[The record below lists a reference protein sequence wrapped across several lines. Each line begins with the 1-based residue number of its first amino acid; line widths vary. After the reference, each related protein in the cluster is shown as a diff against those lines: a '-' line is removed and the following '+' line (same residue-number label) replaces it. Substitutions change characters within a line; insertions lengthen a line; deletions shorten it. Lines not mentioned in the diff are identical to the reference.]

1 MKINTVTGP
10 VDTSALG
17 TTLIH
22 EHINC
27 ADWSIRMNFGDGFFN
42 FDTAVETAVAK
53 LKKMK
58 NECGITTIVDGT
70 PINLGRD
77 VKLIHEVAK
86 RAGLNIIVSSGFYY
100 QEEPGLMYLGEDDI
114 TELLL
119 NECRNGIAGTGGI
132 SGNGKTTGTAILP
145 GIMKTAV
152 EKPEITPYLRKILGA
167 VARVSAETGLPIFCH
182 HNVNN
187 KNGGEILD
195 IFESKGAAPGK
206 IILGHSGDTDDLSYL
221 TEMLNRGCYIG
232 MDRFGYC
239 DMTLSLRRRA
249 AAIAALCKKGYIGK
263 MLLSHD
269 LVVQGFFG
277 SNAGKD
283 KPEIHLPDFTFI
295 HTTVRPELLAAG
307 VTPAEFDTLM
317 NDNPKR
323 FFEGK

>member
-1 MKINTVTGP
+1 MKINSVTGP

-17 TTLIH
+17 TTLMH

-27 ADWSIRMNFGDGFFN
+27 ADWSMRMNFGAGFFD
-42 FDTAVETAVAK
+42 FDKAVEAAVK
-53 LKKMK
+53 MLGKMK
-58 NECGITTIVDGT
+58 SECGITTVVDGT

-86 RAGLNIIVSSGFYY
+86 RTGLNIIVSSGFYH
-100 QEEPGLMYLGEDDI
+100 QEEPGLMFLGEDEIAD
-114 TELLL
+114 LLL
-119 NECRNGIAGTGGI
+119 GECRNGINGTG
-132 SGNGKTTGTAILP
+132 ILP

-167 VARVSAETGLPIFCH
+167 VARVSAQTGLPIFCH
-182 HNVNN
+182 HNPHN

-195 IFESKGAAPGK
+195 IFESKGAEPGK
-206 IILGHSGDTDDLSYL
+206 VIMGHSGDSDDLSYL

-239 DMTLSLRRRA
+239 DMTLNLKRRT
-249 AAIAALCKKGYIGK
+249 AAIAALCKKGYTEK

-277 SNAGKD
+277 SNVSKN
-283 KPEIHLPDFTFI
+283 KPVMVLPDFTFI
-295 HTTVRPELLAAG
+295 HKTVRPELLAAG
-307 VTPAEFDTLM
+307 VTAAEFDTMM
-317 NDNPKR
+317 NENPKR